1 MLIKII
7 ICLII
12 GYVFGCFSTGYFV
25 GKANNI
31 DIRSKGSGNAGAT
44 NTLRTLGW
52 KAGLTTLLGDAF
64 KAAIPILVFRLFL
77 YPNMENI
84 ETIWQVYGLYIALG
98 VTLGHNFPFYLNF
111 KGGKGIAVF
120 AGTIIGITDWKYTLI
135 AASVF
140 VVIVYFT
147 RYVSLGSLIVVWAL
161 PIYITLFLRDTSA
174 FIHMLILSLIFVVLA
189 YVRHSGNIQRLLTGT
204 ERKLG
209 ASKE

>member
-161 PIYITLFLRDTSA
+161 PIYIILFLRDTSA

>member
-1 MLIKII
+1 
-7 ICLII
+7 
-12 GYVFGCFSTGYFV
+12 
-25 GKANNI
+25 
-31 DIRSKGSGNAGAT
+31 
-44 NTLRTLGW
+44 
-52 KAGLTTLLGDAF
+52 
-64 KAAIPILVFRLFL
+64 
-77 YPNMENI
+77 MENI